1 MSISITPTERKLQAI
16 VAPKLRVS
24 PEQVPLD
31 KSLLEDLNLDS
42 FDQMTVILEIEEVF
56 APVTISD
63 KSAEELLTLREL
75 AAYIDRELG
84 YA

>member
-1 MSISITPTERKLQAI
+1 MNISITPTERKLQAI

-42 FDQMTVILEIEEVF
+42 FDQMTVILEIEEAF
-56 APVTISD
+56 APVTVSD
-63 KSAEELLTLREL
+63 KSAEDLLTLREL

-84 YA
+84 YV